1 MDRSTTTNGAPP
13 PPSTA
18 PPRRRPIGSIVS
30 SVMDGVRS
38 LIRQEVE
45 LAKIELTEALAEKGK
60 GAALVAG
67 AGVMALF
74 ALGFIALAGSAA
86 LDLVLPKWAA
96 NLIVAAVF
104 VVIALILVV
113 VGRKALETPAAPEL
127 TQKTLKED
135 AEWAKQQLRR

>member
-1 MDRSTTTNGAPP
+1 
-13 PPSTA
+13 
-18 PPRRRPIGSIVS
+18 
-30 SVMDGVRS
+30 MDGVRS

-60 GAALVAG
+60 GAGLMAA

-74 ALGFIALAGSAA
+74 ALGFIALSGSAA
-86 LDLVLPKWAA
+86 LDLVLPRWAA
-96 NLIVAAVF
+96 NLVVAVVF
-104 VVIALILVV
+104 VVIAAILVV
-113 VGRKALETPAAPEL
+113 VGRKALQAPAPEL